1 MREILENAAPAGF
14 CFTHA
19 WVYKDAEGNGI
30 GAMARY
36 DAIVANGKRD
46 KTFYPFVRDGDEIV
60 RRGFPEPRPLYH
72 LDQLAARPDAP
83 VLVVEGEK
91 AADAAADIF
100 PDYVTT
106 TSPHGS
112 QSAGKADW
120 SPLSGRDVTI
130 WPDHDTAGANYARDV
145 LERVPQS
152 KLVTL
157 PAFFP
162 SGWDLADDTPRGM
175 TDDVLV
181 DLLKSAS
188 TPPPAEPQKK
198 KANGKASPEALA
210 ESVKEAMAEA
220 DAAALEAAP
229 SLDEVL
235 NSVSEF
241 LARFICYPS
250 PHARI
255 AHTLWI
261 AHTHLMEAWH
271 TTPRLA
277 FMSVE
282 KESGKTRALEIT
294 ELLVP
299 SPVLS
304 INSSPAATITMI
316 SLGMV
321 TILFD
326 EIDAL
331 YGSAKAQE
339 QNADLC
345 AVMNGGYRRGA
356 YVYRCVMQGSTR
368 GIEKLSSF
376 APLAIAGLRTLPDT
390 LASRSIMIRMRRR
403 APDEAVE
410 QFRLRKV
417 RAPAVAIYND
427 LALRC
432 REIEQAMKSA
442 EPEMPAGIVDR
453 SAECWEPLLAI
464 ADAAGGAWP
473 KVARAAA
480 VALKKGAADTIQSH
494 GVLLLQHIK
503 EAFMGEDRLWT
514 EQLIG
519 RLTGRAESPWNDI
532 RGKPIN
538 DRGLAERLKPFEV
551 SSRDIRVGDL
561 KRKGYR
567 AEDFHDVWNRYLS
580 GSSPPER
587 DKRDKRDI
595 IDNNN
600 NNVADVADV
609 AADTGGTG
617 NGHFDRDE
625 RISTLMSVNGFTREQ
640 AEAAVGWEDRA

>member
-1 MREILENAAPAGF
+1 
-14 CFTHA
+14 
-19 WVYKDAEGNGI
+19 
-30 GAMARY
+30 
-36 DAIVANGKRD
+36 
-46 KTFYPFVRDGDEIV
+46 
-60 RRGFPEPRPLYH
+60 
-72 LDQLAARPDAP
+72 
-83 VLVVEGEK
+83 
-91 AADAAADIF
+91 
-100 PDYVTT
+100 
-106 TSPHGS
+106 
-112 QSAGKADW
+112 
-120 SPLSGRDVTI
+120 
-130 WPDHDTAGANYARDV
+130 
-145 LERVPQS
+145 
-152 KLVTL
+152 
-157 PAFFP
+157 
-162 SGWDLADDTPRGM
+162 
-175 TDDVLV
+175 
-181 DLLKSAS
+181 
-188 TPPPAEPQKK
+188 
-198 KANGKASPEALA
+198 
-210 ESVKEAMAEA
+210 
-220 DAAALEAAP
+220 
-229 SLDEVL
+229 
-235 NSVSEF
+235 
-241 LARFICYPS
+241 
-250 PHARI
+250 
-255 AHTLWI
+255 
-261 AHTHLMEAWH
+261 
-271 TTPRLA
+271 
-277 FMSVE
+277 
-282 KESGKTRALEIT
+282 
-294 ELLVP
+294 
-299 SPVLS
+299 
-304 INSSPAATITMI
+304 
-316 SLGMV
+316 
-321 TILFD
+321 
-326 EIDAL
+326 
-331 YGSAKAQE
+331 
-339 QNADLC
+339 
-345 AVMNGGYRRGA
+345 MNGGYRRGA